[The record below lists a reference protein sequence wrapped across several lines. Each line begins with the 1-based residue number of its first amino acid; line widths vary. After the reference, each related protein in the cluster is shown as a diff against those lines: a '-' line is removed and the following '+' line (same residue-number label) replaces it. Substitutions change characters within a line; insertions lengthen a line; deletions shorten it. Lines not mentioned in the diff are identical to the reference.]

1 MNNWNAIKYLI
12 TSSYLELPPLEPS
25 RKSSQSSLGWEHLS
39 LSSLSLSL
47 MRVSLSRQKHLC
59 ICLLYFRREGLF
71 MANFVITLWFLWLN
85 QRRGHCYFDLRNK
98 IVHVSYLILCLLLF
112 TELGLRLEGAFLFW
126 LWWGLP

>member
-1 MNNWNAIKYLI
+1 MKCYKIFDYIQLSRITTTRAIKK
-12 TSSYLELPPLEPS
+12 ELSVKS
-25 RKSSQSSLGWEHLS
+25 RLRAS
-39 LSSLSLSL
+39 LSKFSLSLSL

>member
-1 MNNWNAIKYLI
+1 LKCYKIFDYIQLSRITTTRAIKK
-12 TSSYLELPPLEPS
+12 ELSVKS
-25 RKSSQSSLGWEHLS
+25 RLRAS
-39 LSSLSLSL
+39 LSKFSLSLSL